1 MMTWQSEFLAL
12 HIYLLEWDHST
23 NRHVLSDAN
32 KHGPFLQAPG
42 E

>member
-1 MMTWQSEFLAL
+1 MMTWQSEY
-12 HIYLLEWDHST
+12 IYLLKWDHT
-23 NRHVLSDAN
+23 NHHVLSDAN